1 MKKIKNVLAKITKIE
16 LEIMNHACTLLQGI
30 YIYSLV
36 EDLENFPKPPCD
48 CDHRTKARIMYKSIA
63 R

>member
-1 MKKIKNVLAKITKIE
+1 MKKIKNVLAKITIIE

-30 YIYSLV
+30 YILIYSLV

-48 CDHRTKARIMYKSIA
+48 CDHRTN
-63 R
+63 